1 MIICKSKVLVTQTG
15 GKLQNDLEL
24 VVYRDTA
31 LNSLG
36 EEVVEQKVKLYE
48 IVDNKEIPRDI
59 EEFKDERFYEYLNSL
74 YEQHAKY
81 EISVDMMFIHRIFK
95 ENNAIDF
102 IDIDKDSE
110 PVVITEN
117 SNGCTFRIETYEL
130 NPNLIMKRITRVE
143 SLADLSDETFE
154 KELNHYV
161 SHKILKNLRYL
172 KGIRNISVKR
182 DKNATIELNKIN
194 NHKIG
199 HIFINEKVDKP
210 FNYENY
216 QTIKIVYFKGF
227 CHKKKGAYVT
237 KMKDITFYQDDTS
250 GEDMLIIVDRGN
262 YSVSE
267 ISDIFSFDI
276 FTSFG
281 NVVVGITNYQNVEF
295 ID

>member
-24 VVYRDTA
+24 VVHRDTA
-31 LNSLG
+31 IDSFG
-36 EEVVEQKVKLYE
+36 EDVIEQKVELYE
-48 IVDNKEIPRDI
+48 IIDNKEVPRNL
-59 EEFKDERFYEYLNSL
+59 EEFKNESFYEYLNSL

-81 EISVDMMFIHRIFK
+81 EISIDMMFIYRIFK
-95 ENNAIDF
+95 EHNAIDL

-110 PVVITEN
+110 PLVITET

-130 NPNLIMKRITRVE
+130 NPNLVMRRITRVE

-161 SHKILKNLRYL
+161 SRKVLKNLRYL
-172 KGIRNISVKR
+172 RGVRNICLKR
-182 DKNATIELNKIN
+182 YNNATVELKKIN

-199 HIFINEKVDKP
+199 RIFINEKVDKP
-210 FNYENY
+210 FSYEKY

-227 CHKKKGAYVT
+227 CHKKKGTLVT
-237 KMKDITFYQDDTS
+237 KMKDITFYQDNEA
-250 GEDMLIIVDRGN
+250 GEDMLIIVDKGS
-262 YSVSE
+262 YSVNE
-267 ISDIFSFDI
+267 ICDIFSFEI

-281 NVVVGITNYQNVEF
+281 NIVVGVTNYQNVEF
-295 ID
+295 MY

>member
-24 VVYRDTA
+24 VVHRDTA
-31 LNSLG
+31 IDSFG
-36 EEVVEQKVKLYE
+36 EEVIAQKVELYE
-48 IVDNKEIPRDI
+48 IIDNKEVPRNL
-59 EEFKDERFYEYLNSL
+59 EEFKNESFYEYLNSL

-81 EISVDMMFIHRIFK
+81 EISIDMMFIYRIFK
-95 ENNAIDF
+95 EHNAIDL

-110 PVVITEN
+110 PLVITET

-130 NPNLIMKRITRVE
+130 NPNLVMRRITRVE

-161 SHKILKNLRYL
+161 SRKVLKNLRYL
-172 KGIRNISVKR
+172 RGVRNICLKR
-182 DKNATIELNKIN
+182 YNNATVELKKIN

-199 HIFINEKVDKP
+199 RIFINEKVDKP
-210 FNYENY
+210 FSYEKY

-227 CHKKKGAYVT
+227 CHKKKGTLVT
-237 KMKDITFYQDDTS
+237 KMKDITFYQDNEA
-250 GEDMLIIVDRGN
+250 GEDMLIIVDKGS
-262 YSVSE
+262 YSVNE
-267 ISDIFSFDI
+267 ICDIFSFEI

-281 NVVVGITNYQNVEF
+281 NIVVGVTNYQNVEF
-295 ID
+295 MY